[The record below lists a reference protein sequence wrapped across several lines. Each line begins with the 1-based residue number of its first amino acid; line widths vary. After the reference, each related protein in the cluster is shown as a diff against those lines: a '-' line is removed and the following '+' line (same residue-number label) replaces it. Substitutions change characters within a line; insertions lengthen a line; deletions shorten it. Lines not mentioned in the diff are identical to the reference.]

1 MVELIILGP
10 ILTALLLIVVILVAV
25 KFGKGVIWL
34 IVNSV
39 IGLILLWLVNLI
51 PIVNVTIN
59 IWSILIVALG
69 GIPGLLLLVILDL
82 LKIAF

>member
-1 MVELIILGP
+1 MVEVLILGP
-10 ILTALLLIVVILVAV
+10 LITIALLVIVIFVLL
-25 KFGKGVIWL
+25 KMGKSVGVL

-39 IGLILLWLVNLI
+39 IGLILLWLVNLL

-69 GIPGLLLLVILDL
+69 GIPGLILLVILDL
-82 LKIAF
+82 LKVAF

>member
-1 MVELIILGP
+1 MVEVLILGP
-10 ILTALLLIVVILVAV
+10 LITIILLVIVIFVALKMGKSLAV
-25 KFGKGVIWL
+25 L

-39 IGLILLWLVNLI
+39 IGLIMLWLINLL

-59 IWSILIVALG
+59 LWSILIVALG
-69 GIPGLLLLVILDL
+69 GVPGLILLVILDL

>member
-1 MVELIILGP
+1 MVEILILGP
-10 ILTALLLIVVILVAV
+10 IITIALLIIVIFIAL
-25 KFGKGVIWL
+25 KMGKALGLL

-39 IGLILLWLVNLI
+39 IGLIMLWLVNLL

-59 IWSILIVALG
+59 LWSILIVAIG
-69 GIPGLLLLVILDL
+69 GVPGLILLVILDL